1 MPQNLTTFLTALGV
15 QDIEAVS
22 AALLSD
28 DEQDAHIEAA
38 LKQAQTYARP
48 FLESEY
54 SEKAK
59 AERAQYKGKYL
70 KEALLKANK
79 TFGNALTNKEIED
92 ILTDPENEGKN
103 IDVALDALKEKVST
117 KSGTPEAELQRMLD
131 TANARLSEYESE
143 IPKIK
148 EAAQREAAET
158 IEKFKLDGVV
168 TRKLMEVLAEKTD
181 NPAKVAEL
189 IKGQLSGKAMMRL
202 KEDGNIGLYDLANPE
217 TPLKKNDTT
226 LQTFEGLVTDTV
238 DYFGLTK
245 KSNGTQRVALP
256 TETTKTETKVGAT
269 GLAAKMAQVAA
280 APAN

>member
-15 QDIEAVS
+15 QDIDAVS

-38 LKQAQTYARP
+38 LKQAQSYARP

-92 ILTDPENEGKN
+92 ILTDPDNEGKN

-148 EAAQREAAET
+148 EAAKREAEET

-226 LQTFEGLVTDTV
+226 LQTFEGLVSDTV

-280 APAN
+280 PAAN